1 LKKVKA
7 EIEKCMTGLDSAERQ
22 ATSRFLF
29 PESFIGFQGH
39 FPDKKIL
46 PGVCQVQS
54 ALATVEKAKNRKTI
68 LREIVLAKYFAP
80 VSPNEEILCACSE
93 LEESGEFTYKA
104 VITKGNVKVSELKL
118 RVAFSNEQGNH
129 T

>member
-1 LKKVKA
+1 
-7 EIEKCMTGLDSAERQ
+7 MTGLDRSERQ

-29 PESFIGFQGH
+29 PETFIGFQGH

-54 ALATVEKAKNRKTI
+54 ALATVEKAKNKKAI

-80 VSPNEEILCACSE
+80 VAPNEEILCACSDLQE
-93 LEESGEFTYKA
+93 NGEFTYKA

-118 RVAFSNEQGNH
+118 RVALTDAPSN
-129 T
+129 

>member
-1 LKKVKA
+1 MKKVKA
-7 EIEKCMTGLDSAERQ
+7 EIEECMTGLETAERK
-22 ATSRFLF
+22 ATSHFLF

-54 ALATVEKAKNRKTI
+54 ALVTLEKSTHGKAV

-80 VSPNEEILCACSE
+80 VAPNEEITCTCSDV
-93 LEESGEFTYKA
+93 EESGEFSYKA
-104 VITKGNVKVSELKL
+104 VISKGTVKVSELKL
-118 RVAFSNEQGNH
+118 RVALVEG
-129 T
+129 